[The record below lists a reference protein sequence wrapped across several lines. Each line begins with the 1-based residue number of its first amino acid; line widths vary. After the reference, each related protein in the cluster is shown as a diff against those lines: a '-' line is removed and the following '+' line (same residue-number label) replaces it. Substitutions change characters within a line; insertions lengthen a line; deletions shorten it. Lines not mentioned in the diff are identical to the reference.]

1 MFGALGSPPSYT
13 ALGWQ
18 DQKTKNYIGFFLWG
32 NYKTPRRTKS
42 KARPERTEVA
52 EATERSAGAMGALA
66 QESEGAPIDNQ
77 PVQTLYSCG
86 FGCAPKKEPCFFC
99 KFLRTCFTDAH
110 G

>member
-32 NYKTPRRTKS
+32 NYKTLRKTNS
-42 KARPERTEVA
+42 KAKPELTEAA
-52 EATERSAGAMGALA
+52 EATERKIPA
-66 QESEGAPIDNQ
+66 
-77 PVQTLYSCG
+77 
-86 FGCAPKKEPCFFC
+86 FGGIVAARKDFS
-99 KFLRTCFTDAH
+99 